1 MQGAARLLCVLP
13 ACLTAQHHP
22 NKDIAAPAIATAE
35 TAAHLAV
42 VLFPHIEGAASAVR
56 VYAAVRRQLAAAEA
70 AAGITEPHPWFP
82 APPAEGGAVA
92 SHTSLYGSDAGLDAG
107 GLGDSGET
115 HASALLGLLEHL
127 VARSLKAGA
136 GDGGGEADL
145 ADTAE
150 RAGAG
155 SGGASLPSAEGSKGW
170 SVRAAAL
177 KFTVPLR
184 AHSLMLLSHADDERL
199 LRLYVSRLGDSNFSA
214 AEAAGKASV
223 GVMMTLRP
231 SLQAALGDAFVHAT
245 AIKLPRK
252 VAPPASFV
260 TSPPEQIAEYR
271 LYRKRHARAVRGRL
285 AGVLGASAVVG
296 AHPFD
301 VPPFLPG
308 LLSALA
314 KHVLDPQPIAGVVR
328 DVFMGF
334 KHTHTDNWEAHKAAF
349 TPEQLSDLVDLLV
362 SPTYYV

>member
-1 MQGAARLLCVLP
+1 
-13 ACLTAQHHP
+13 
-22 NKDIAAPAIATAE
+22 
-35 TAAHLAV
+35 
-42 VLFPHIEGAASAVR
+42 
-56 VYAAVRRQLAAAEA
+56 
-70 AAGITEPHPWFP
+70 
-82 APPAEGGAVA
+82 
-92 SHTSLYGSDAGLDAG
+92 
-107 GLGDSGET
+107 
-115 HASALLGLLEHL
+115 

-136 GDGGGEADL
+136 GEGAGAAGADGEADVT
-145 ADTAE
+145 ADVTEATE
-150 RAGAG
+150 ATGTG
-155 SGGASLPSAEGSKGW
+155 SGAAPSASAEGSKGW

-184 AHSLMLLSHADDERL
+184 AHGLMLLSHADDERL
-199 LRLYVSRLGDSNFSA
+199 LRLYVSRLGDPNFSA
-214 AEAAGKASV
+214 AEAAGKAAV

-260 TSPPEQIAEYR
+260 ASPPEQIAEYR
-271 LYRKRHARAVRGRL
+271 LYRKRLARAVRGRL

-301 VPPFLPG
+301 VPSFLPG

-314 KHVLDPQPIAGVVR
+314 KHLLDPQPIAGVVR